1 MAIKGHKE
9 RALLR
14 RGYHVQESLQRR
26 IKLTENY
33 SLRRKIVEAMGG
45 QKKPDNSEDYYIKFS
60 DLCKNDKTKSG
71 SLAYCLVSNLLD
83 ELNTTGNNALAEE
96 VYQSL
101 VIINKFFKSIRF
113 QGDETNSIKRRRDD
127 KQLFKKTI
135 LTIFKNEN
143 PANAFKMIS
152 NFITDPA
159 YDKDEVKRALLDY
172 RSTEKS
178 VKQSELEEFLKTARF
193 KEYSKYEN
201 SFKSGNFDL
210 LKGRSVLS
218 NGYIN
223 QATGKPEKFFNIIKM
238 LYDLLETQSYENYEI
253 LLNQFTR
260 NIANGVLN
268 TDIGDLIYKSDLQVL
283 ENLMVDDEVI
293 LEKGSYVEV
302 KKFDL
307 AIDSYFSEYFA
318 IYKNVKK
325 LPKIAKTVKF
335 KELYNKV
342 IDGVFN
348 IVRNEGQFMIKKIS
362 DNIDAVMYDKNRI
375 VLKDDIEFYWSNKG
389 QRDCDDRRLSIRF
402 RIKNSNI
409 TAYQYDSKTHSNQLI
424 PTEITGL
431 SVKPKTFCQ

>member
-14 RGYHVQESLQRR
+14 RGHHVQEALQRR

-33 SLRRKIVEAMGG
+33 SLRRNIVEAMGG
-45 QKKPDNSEDYYIKFS
+45 SGSRSEDYYVKFS
-60 DLCKNDKTKSG
+60 DLCQKDKTKSG
-71 SLAYCLVSNLLD
+71 SLAYCLISKLLD
-83 ELNTTGNNALAEE
+83 DLNASGNSELAED
-96 VYQSL
+96 VYHSL
-101 VIINKFFKSIRF
+101 ITINEFFKSIRG
-113 QGDETNSIKRRRDD
+113 QGQEEPNPIKRRRDD
-127 KQLFKKTI
+127 KQLFKKTV

-143 PANAFKMIS
+143 PANAFNLIA
-152 NFITDPA
+152 NFIKDSA

-178 VKQSELEEFLKTARF
+178 IKQSELEEFLKRARF

-201 SFKSGNFDL
+201 SFKGSNFDL

-218 NGYIN
+218 HGYIN
-223 QATGKPEKFFNIIKM
+223 HSTGKPETFFNIIKM
-238 LYDLLETQSYENYEI
+238 LYDLLETQSYENYEVI
-253 LLNQFTR
+253 LNEFTR

-268 TDIGDLIYKSDLQVL
+268 TDIEDLIYKSDLQVL

-318 IYKNVKK
+318 MYKNVKK
-325 LPKIAKTVKF
+325 LPKIAKTTKF
-335 KELYNKV
+335 IDLYNKV
-342 IDGVFN
+342 IDGVFD
-348 IVRNEGQFMIKKIS
+348 IVKNEGQFMIKKIS

-375 VLKDDIEFYWSNKG
+375 ALKDDIEFYWSNKG
-389 QRDCDDRRLSIRF
+389 QRDCGDRRLSIRF
-402 RIKNSNI
+402 RIKNPNI
-409 TAYQYDSKTHSNQLI
+409 TVYLYDSKTHSNQLT
-424 PTEITGL
+424 PLEISGL
-431 SVKPKTFCQ
+431 SIRPKTFC